1 MPESSPNGKGWIA
14 HMAIPTAF
22 KVLIVAYLGVD
33 LYAVATKDR
42 GQKIVRI
49 ARFFCWIVFFALSIF
64 YR

>member
-1 MPESSPNGKGWIA
+1 
-14 HMAIPTAF
+14 MAIPTAF

-42 GQKIVRI
+42 GRKIVRI
-49 ARFFCWIVFFALSIF
+49 ARLFCWIVFFALAIF

>member
-1 MPESSPNGKGWIA
+1 
-14 HMAIPTAF
+14 MAIPTAF

-42 GQKIVRI
+42 VKIVRI
-49 ARFFCWIVFFALSIF
+49 ARLFCWIVFFALAIF